1 MWYQN
6 GVELLRIIN
15 FVPYIVCLCQN
26 EISENNI
33 NLKSMCMKN
42 RLIRFSKKLF
52 GAVGLL
58 MIGALMYSCSD
69 DYDLPDKTPSW
80 LGSSIYDYLK
90 KQKTYTNTIR
100 LIDDLDYATVL
111 SKTGSKTLFVA
122 DDDAFAEFFKNN
134 DWGVTCYED
143 LSEQQKKLLLHTAM
157 LDNPYLLEMLPNL
170 TSSGTGTG
178 GNNLDLNTCM
188 RRPTSLQITDSISFF
203 SFSSPAI
210 PTTLNASDKDYW
222 SRFREQAKGGLYMA
236 NDGTV
241 PMMIHWINGQMEEQG
256 ITDEDFEII
265 AGRSREKNDVFI
277 YGSKILEQDITCQN
291 GYVNKLDRVLLAP
304 TNMAEMI
311 RTNGRTSLYSHL
323 LDRFSAPYYSASLTN
338 SLRQIKG
345 YEGVDSVF
353 EKRYLSERSQGAKT
367 LETDPYGKKVSYYLS
382 YDPGWNTYY
391 NASHGVQQDI
401 GAMFAP
407 TDEAMEKY
415 FLPGGGGEFLINA
428 YATKPNTAA
437 NLQENLDQIPL
448 DVIQAMINNLMKIS
462 FIESVPSKYL
472 SIMNDARDPMFSDVP
487 SVAAYRAKIDTCL
500 IANNGV
506 VYVMNEVRTPAK
518 YASVSAPA
526 LVGDSLHIFNWAITA
541 DDKYI
546 TNPNSA
552 PLNSFISTYLL
563 AMSSNFSFFIPT
575 DNALKCYYDPVS
587 MNYTQPYALS
597 FNYDSKN
604 VSTPVSAYAYKF
616 DPKTYQVDSV
626 RINTSI
632 KSAQI
637 NNRLK
642 DMLDQ
647 HIIVHDSADVDGIL
661 NTKKEYFTTKGGAP
675 VKVKTT
681 NGIVGTKVQG
691 AWQILHNEYAT
702 VQEYFDQS
710 AKTNGYGNGMTYII
724 DKPLQ
729 ATTNSVYSVLYDNG
743 SETSPYEKF
752 YQLCQVDPD
761 VLEEAGFADEYS
773 SRTDKDKALAKYM
786 IFTSSNP
793 CMDYNVR
800 FFSTYRYTI
809 YVPTNAAIEKEI
821 GKGLP
826 TWESIANYIELAKA
840 EIARNESKPGYDVE
854 EATKAY
860 KAKAQAMCTCLLN
873 FVKYHFQDDAIY
885 NDKQSIAKTEYET
898 ACINAVTNRYIT
910 VAVQNAG
917 NNKLTVTDKTGKTLS
932 VDPNHTNILTR
943 DLQFDKAGA
952 SATSIET
959 SSFAVIHQI
968 LPNASG
974 DGVLNFVKLQGDR
987 YESLYNTTAKAKA
1000 FMAKYPI
1007 R

>member
-1 MWYQN
+1 
-6 GVELLRIIN
+6 
-15 FVPYIVCLCQN
+15 
-26 EISENNI
+26 
-33 NLKSMCMKN
+33 MCMKN
-42 RLIRFSKKLF
+42 RLFRFSKKLF

-69 DYDLPDKTPSW
+69 DYDLPDKKPSW
-80 LGSSIYDYLK
+80 LGSSIYEYLES
-90 KQKTYTNTIR
+90 QKNYTNTIR

-122 DDDAFAEFFKNN
+122 DDDAFAEFFKKN
-134 DWGVTCYED
+134 DWGVTRYED
-143 LSEQQKKLLLHTAM
+143 LTQQQKKLLLHTAM

-170 TSSGTGTG
+170 TSNGTGTS
-178 GNNLDLNTCM
+178 GNNLDLNVCM
-188 RRPTSLQITDSISFF
+188 RRPTSLAITDSISFF
-203 SFSSPAI
+203 NWNNPAI
-210 PTTLNASDKDYW
+210 PSSYNASDADYW
-222 SRFREQAKGGLYMA
+222 ARFKTESKGGLYMA

-256 ITDEDFEII
+256 ITDEDFAII
-265 AGRSREKNDVFI
+265 AGRTREKNDVFI

-323 LDRFSAPYYSASLTN
+323 LDRFSAPYYNASLTA
-338 SLRQIKG
+338 SLRQIEG
-345 YEGVDSVF
+345 FEGVDSVF
-353 EKRYLSERSQGAKT
+353 EKRYLSERSKGAAT
-367 LETDPYGKKVSYYLS
+367 LETDPTGKRVSYYLS
-382 YDPGWNTYY
+382 FDPGWNTYY
-391 NASHGVQQDI
+391 NASRNVQQDM

-428 YATKPNTAA
+428 YATKPNTKE

-472 SIMNDARDPMFSDVP
+472 SIMNDARDPMFSDVS
-487 SVAAYRAKIDTCL
+487 SVSEYKSKIDTCL

-506 VYVMNEVRTPAK
+506 VYIMNEVRTPAK

-546 TNPNSA
+546 TNPNAA

-563 AMSSNFSFFIPT
+563 AMSSNFSFFVPT
-575 DNALKCYYDPVS
+575 DNALKRYYDPVS
-587 MNYTQPYALS
+587 MSLSQPYVLS
-597 FNYDSKN
+597 FNYDPKN
-604 VSTPVSAYAYKF
+604 VTNPISAYAYKF
-616 DPKTYQVDSV
+616 DPNTYQVDEV

-632 KSAQI
+632 RATQI

-661 NTKKEYFTTKGGAP
+661 NTNKQFFTTKGGAP
-675 VKVKTT
+675 IKVQTVP
-681 NGIVGTKVQG
+681 GITGTKVQG
-691 AWQILHNEYAT
+691 AWQIEHNEYAT
-702 VQEYFDQS
+702 VNEYFDQTK
-710 AKTNGYGNGMTYII
+710 KTNGYGNGMTYII
-724 DKPLQ
+724 DKPIQ
-729 ATTNSVYSVLYDNG
+729 ATVKSVYSVLYDNG
-743 SETSPYEKF
+743 NENSPYEKF
-752 YQLCQVDPD
+752 FQLCSVDPD

-773 SRTDKDKALAKYM
+773 SRADKDKALAKYL
-786 IFTSSNP
+786 IFSSSNP

-800 FFSTYRYTI
+800 FFSTYRYTV
-809 YVPTNAAIEKEI
+809 YVPTNTAIDNEI
-821 GKGLP
+821 NKGLP
-826 TWESIANYIELAKA
+826 TWESIAAYIESAKA
-840 EIARNESKPGYDVE
+840 EISRNEGRPGYDVE
-854 EATKAY
+854 AATAAY

-873 FVKYHFQDDAIY
+873 FVKYHFQDDAVY
-885 NDKQSIAKTEYET
+885 NDRNAISSTEYET
-898 ACINAVTNRYIT
+898 ACINSETNRYIT
-910 VAVQNAG
+910 VTVQNAG
-917 NNKLTVTDKTGKTLS
+917 SNKLTVTDKTGKTLA
-932 VDPNHTNILTR
+932 VDASRNNILTR
-943 DLQFDKAGA
+943 DLQFDKAGS
-952 SATSIET
+952 SAQTIET
-959 SSFAVIHQI
+959 SSFAVIHQVV
-968 LPNASG
+968 AESG
-974 DGVLNFVKLQGDR
+974 NDGVLNFVKLPGGR
-987 YESLYNTTAKAKA
+987 YEGLYNTTAKAKA
-1000 FMAKYPI
+1000 FVAKYPI